1 MFDRVQVRPLAGP
14 LKDIE
19 TCPEATPALSWLCA
33 YGHCPVGRGTFDP
46 VSGPEH
52 SGAGFH

>member
-1 MFDRVQVRPLAGP
+1 MVSVAAQLFTEMLDRVQVQALAGP

-33 YGHCPVGRGTFDP
+33 
-46 VSGPEH
+46 
-52 SGAGFH
+52 